1 MRAVPEQIRPWV
13 PNTYVTLGTDGFGFS
28 DTRPAARRYYNT
40 DGESVVVAVLEAAVV
55 SVEAAGKVVVTASEP
70 GVTTDVLLDPL
81 APDPQ
86 AASESTRSKTEPATV
101 IFSRALLTIPPV
113 SANAWAA
120 WGAAHAS

>member
-1 MRAVPEQIRPWV
+1 LLPISEETVGGVVPAVSE
-13 PNTYVTLGTDGFGFS
+13 
-28 DTRPAARRYYNT
+28 
-40 DGESVVVAVLEAAVV
+40 VVAGLLVSVLGAAVVSVLEAAVV